1 MPTPPDGFSIKT
13 ELLLNASFAI
23 RSSLATEGH
32 HDLGTRLAVRLLL
45 PHVEIDADLRI
56 TANLVDTLEHHSP
69 QTDAEANTL
78 VSLCHKLVERK
89 NVRVLDGCV
98 SIALSRYQH
107 FLRDQ
112 RPGGAVHW
120 LLKGMELESLVLC
133 NGAKRTGA
141 WQRALSTG
149 VCYRLLVT
157 YCMETSNALLKGLLG
172 DEEGAALLYARGQ
185 QMVTAQEESEMAAF
199 IPAVKVLEHI
209 VIMAEAIAE
218 RKDDSLVASSIV
230 ACLEERANDEDE
242 GVVSSLARS
251 SMHWGLLRL
260 AKDILDR
267 NTQRERL
274 EELHLYT
281 ASFDVRGMQVLLE
294 RFTVM
299 TSSRE
304 MERLKAVSAEE
315 TQKIR
320 LALGEGLMRAFVA
333 ENVTKKIASSRV
345 PKVSV
350 TGIYASDLGKVSREK
365 QEFVVQKMLD
375 F

>member
-1 MPTPPDGFSIKT
+1 MPTPLDGFSIKT

-294 RFTVM
+294 RFTVI

>member
-133 NGAKRTGA
+133 NGTKRTGA

>member
-1 MPTPPDGFSIKT
+1 MPTPLDGFSIKT